1 MLLCLNLGLKNLYEG
16 EGEVPPFFAA
26 ACELVLGLLPIVGE
40 LKHTQR
46 FVSIAANSMPHT
58 IYYMC
63 TLAICRSGQVSHS
76 NRG

>member
-46 FVSIAANSMPHT
+46 FVSIATNSMPHA
-58 IYYMC
+58 IY
-63 TLAICRSGQVSHS
+63 ICYVYSGNLQIRPSIPL
-76 NRG
+76 